1 MSYCEHILGSGS
13 ILNRVQKEMEVQS
26 WKEIASVS
34 HVTPLYLW
42 SLPATAQSVLKNYT
56 CDNKIVAFLLVSL
69 K

>member
-1 MSYCEHILGSGS
+1 
-13 ILNRVQKEMEVQS
+13 MEVQS